1 MSTSRHRAL
10 LRAGAIVTLTSA
22 AALVTAG
29 LASAH
34 VSVQPGEAA
43 KGSYTKV
50 AFRVPNESATAGT
63 VKLEVNLPKDFPLTS
78 VRTKAVPGWKA
89 SVTKVKNGEK
99 DVVSTIT
106 WQADQGVRINPD
118 EFAEFEVS
126 LGKLPTNTDQLLLP
140 ATQTYDD
147 GKVVKWDAPPA
158 ANGQEPDHPAPALK
172 LTAAAGDAHGHGGA
186 ATASAVA
193 KTDGHKDAAAAGT
206 DTAARWLG
214 GAGLAVGALG
224 LGFGVGAIL
233 RGRRSAA

>member
-10 LRAGAIVTLTSA
+10 LRAGAIVTMTSA
-22 AALVTAG
+22 AALFTAG
-29 LASAH
+29 LAAAH
-34 VSVQPGEAA
+34 VTVQPGEAA

-50 AFRVPNESATAGT
+50 AFRVPNESSTAGT
-63 VKLEVNLPKDFPLTS
+63 VKVEVTLPKDYPLTS

-89 SVTKVKNGEK
+89 SVTKVKSAEK
-99 DVVSTIT
+99 EVVSTIT
-106 WQADQGVRINPD
+106 WQADSGVRINPD

-126 LGKLPTNTDQLLLP
+126 LGKLPTNTDQLVLP

-158 ANGQEPDHPAPALK
+158 ANGEEPEHPAPVLK
-172 LTAAAGDAHGHGGA
+172 LTAAAGDAHGHGA
-186 ATASAVA
+186 ATTAAGA
-193 KTDGHKDAAAAGT
+193 KTDGHKDATASGT
-206 DTAARWLG
+206 DTSARWLG